1 MADEAKKK
9 AKAAEKAAKKQERS
23 AKREKRNQTWKQ
35 VWQAFNMLRKKDKK
49 LVPYMLIIWIGIA
62 LLMFAIGSLWGGHW
76 WMLVLGIVLGFAV
89 AMWFFSKRLENNMY
103 DQVDNSPGAAG
114 WALENMRNT
123 MGIAWV
129 VENGVAGTTQM
140 DIVHRVVGNPG
151 VIFVGEGNPNRLK
164 PLMNQQ
170 VKRADRLL
178 AGVPIY
184 QVIVGDDTEA
194 GQVPLKKLQR
204 HMLKFPRNYKK
215 GEVMGVAAKVEA
227 LDHVRGGQQ
236 AGLPKGPVPKQAQ
249 NMAGMNRRMRRASER
264 SKKK

>member
-62 LLMFAIGSLWGGHW
+62 LLMFAIGFLWGGQW

-103 DQVDNSPGAAG
+103 DQVDDSPGAAG

-123 MGIAWV
+123 MGIAGWSRTASPAPPKWTSCTGWWV
-129 VENGVAGTTQM
+129 T
-140 DIVHRVVGNPG
+140 
-151 VIFVGEGNPNRLK
+151 
-164 PLMNQQ
+164 
-170 VKRADRLL
+170 
-178 AGVPIY
+178 
-184 QVIVGDDTEA
+184 
-194 GQVPLKKLQR
+194 
-204 HMLKFPRNYKK
+204 
-215 GEVMGVAAKVEA
+215 
-227 LDHVRGGQQ
+227 
-236 AGLPKGPVPKQAQ
+236 
-249 NMAGMNRRMRRASER
+249 RASSSSAR
-264 SKKK
+264 VTRTA